1 MLRFV
6 HFDISAD
13 DPERAVKFY
22 SDVFSWK
29 IDKWDGPMDYWLV
42 TTGPDDQP
50 GINGGITKRKDPS
63 ERVTNTIDV
72 PSVDEFIEKVT
83 QAGGTV
89 IAPKMPIQSVG
100 YFALCLDTE
109 GNPFGIMEEDLNAK

>member
-13 DPERAVKFY
+13 EPERAAKFY
-22 SDVFSWK
+22 AEVFGWK
-29 IDKWDGPMDYWLV
+29 TTKWDGPMDYWMV
-42 TTGPDDQP
+42 STGPDNEP
-50 GINGGITKRKDPS
+50 GINGGIARRKDPA

-72 PSVDEFIEKVT
+72 PSVDEFVEKIIQSGGKVT
-83 QAGGTV
+83 
-89 IAPKMPIQSVG
+89 APKMPIQSVG

>member
-6 HFDISAD
+6 HFDISAAE
-13 DPERAVKFY
+13 PERAVKFY
-22 SDVFSWK
+22 ADVFGWE
-29 IDKWDGPMDYWLV
+29 ITKWDGPMDYWLV
-42 TTGPDDQP
+42 TTGPDNEP
-50 GINGGITKRKDPS
+50 GINGGIAMRKDPS

-72 PSVDEFIEKVT
+72 PSVDEFIEKIT
-83 QAGGTV
+83 QAGGKV
-89 IAPKMPIQSVG
+89 IAPKMPIQGVG